1 MLNTVD
7 STEQDTSDM
16 WVTTK
21 VKADL
26 LTAQGLHGGAIK
38 VETNQGA
45 VSLSSDLA
53 VTESQKEHAVGIAK
67 RINGVKPVTADGL
80 KTEA

>member
-1 MLNTVD
+1 MPNTVN
-7 STEQDTSDM
+7 SAKQDTSDM

-21 VKADL
+21 AKADL
-26 LTAQGLHGGAIK
+26 LTAHGLHGGATK

-53 VTESQKEHAVGIAK
+53 VTENQKEYAVGVAK
-67 RINGVKPVTADGL
+67 RINGVKSVTADRM